1 MNRLPYSGRVV
12 FVGLCVSQVLATIH
26 VYLSNADLY
35 RKLTVIRESGYLVV
49 PNLRIME
56 HLQELAPAFLGGLF
70 FTFSVGAGLS
80 IVTLAAVWSWDR
92 LLSRNKFLLIP
103 FLLLWAAC
111 LLLVNLRGF
120 CPMVSLYFFA
130 IPPVIFVLALRWM
143 PPRSGEK
150 AWLNLTINIAPI
162 ILLALLWAPHMDSHI
177 FLKLRDNFLLSNR
190 LGTTI
195 NDFYYKYTL
204 YPAEAFRAP
213 EQKMLKTCSVERVK
227 KIPVR
232 RLLETK
238 LLNHD
243 YLEVGGGGGVDLEIR
258 QNGKDL
264 VFENGGRAIL
274 TTSIDG
280 FLSRRS
286 STLREFSIK
295 SDKYSFF
302 RRFTFFSL
310 LIGLPIALYIFL
322 HAILYFI
329 FGLFL
334 GQQRASVMAS
344 ALCLLAGISLYVPF
358 HRYEGGE
365 IRKSDLARTLKS
377 EDWRD
382 RVGALRVAYEKGME
396 VAEFPSYDRMLKSPH
411 IPERYWL
418 TKSLGVSRKPETQK
432 DILALLDDPH
442 PNVVSMAF
450 YALGQRRDRGAID
463 EIIERIKR
471 SNDWYNQWYAYK
483 ALRSLGWKQTRS
495 N

>member
-56 HLQELAPAFLGGLF
+56 HLQELAPAFFGGLF
-70 FTFSVGAGLS
+70 FTLSVGAGLS

-120 CPMVSLYFFA
+120 CPMVSLYFLI

-204 YPAEAFRAP
+204 YPAETFRAP

-264 VFENGGRAIL
+264 VFENGGRDIL

-334 GQQRASVMAS
+334 GQQRASAMAS

-358 HRYEGGE
+358 HQYESGE
-365 IRKSDLARTLKS
+365 IR
-377 EDWRD
+377 
-382 RVGALRVAYEKGME
+382 
-396 VAEFPSYDRMLKSPH
+396 
-411 IPERYWL
+411 
-418 TKSLGVSRKPETQK
+418 
-432 DILALLDDPH
+432 
-442 PNVVSMAF
+442 
-450 YALGQRRDRGAID
+450 
-463 EIIERIKR
+463 
-471 SNDWYNQWYAYK
+471 
-483 ALRSLGWKQTRS
+483 
-495 N
+495 